1 MSQSFAS
8 SHDEQLSGSGITLD
22 VTTDKEAYNPGETI
36 TVSGNVHPQVPGT
49 DVILRIISPQ
59 ATNIIQVEQLEVDSD
74 GNFSGNIETD
84 FGGAWKNSGT
94 YVINVFYWKDV
105 RVDIQFDYGMTS
117 VGMQETMPVPES
129 IQNEDGIQ
137 SSEIVGVEI
146 LDSFLVIDGINVNY
160 TITNAKIISITPDLD
175 AKSLIIKIS
184 TTDDGELVIT
194 LPKDVIDTDEEGFFV
209 LVDGEE
215 TAYIE
220 ELHDNS
226 RTLTI
231 PFYYGSEEIEVIG
244 TFVIP
249 EFGLIGVLVLAI
261 SIIAIIAVTSK
272 SRLSLMPKL

>member
-1 MSQSFAS
+1 MSQSFAN

-129 IQNEDGIQ
+129 IQNEEGIQ